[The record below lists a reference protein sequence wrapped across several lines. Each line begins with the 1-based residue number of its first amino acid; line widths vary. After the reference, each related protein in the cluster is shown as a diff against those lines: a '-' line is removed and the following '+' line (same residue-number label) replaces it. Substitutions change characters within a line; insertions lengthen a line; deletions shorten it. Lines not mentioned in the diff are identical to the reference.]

1 MLLPSALSF
10 VTNAPE
16 HRPTGTTPYTPQYC
30 VPTTPGIA
38 FFSGKSLESVLPATY
53 TPPSVPIAAARAAVV
68 PLPPSRRENTSVI
81 PALRHPITNVELSVV
96 PVTTRPPF
104 PPHATA
110 LAAPASYPPQR
121 SSAPPP
127 SSVPRTPTPPAAL
140 PAPGSGAS
148 RKSADPG
155 TPATYT

>member
-30 VPTTPGIA
+30 VPTTPEIA
-38 FFSGKSLESVLPATY
+38 FFNGKSLEFVMRATY
-53 TPPSVPIAAARAAVV
+53 TPPSASIAAACAAVI
-68 PLPPSRRENTSVI
+68 PLPPSIRENTGVI
-81 PALRHPITNVELSVV
+81 PALRHPITNVELPVV

-110 LAAPASYPPQR
+110 LAVPAR
-121 SSAPPP
+121 E
-127 SSVPRTPTPPAAL
+127 L
-140 PAPGSGAS
+140 PYD
-148 RKSADPG
+148 RKS
-155 TPATYT
+155 TRLN